1 LNQERDFEKVRQAL
15 SKAQEAG
22 ASLLMNEINIGE
34 VYYIL
39 CRKRGEKKLAIVWR
53 RYSLSFADCFAVSTA
68 RREKARILTGDPEFK
83 KVTDLAE
90 IEWIIP

>member
-1 LNQERDFEKVRQAL
+1 MKSISAKSTTSYAENEEK
-15 SKAQEAG
+15 
-22 ASLLMNEINIGE
+22 
-34 VYYIL
+34 
-39 CRKRGEKKLAIVWR
+39 KKLAIVWR

-83 KVTDLAE
+83 KVIDLAE